1 MGRGGGALRRR
12 GRGLVAGILSFHI
25 LILYLTEDDGPDLT
39 TTGGKFS
46 DISCVDQGL
55 VRGPGAVGG
64 SRERCPVPKESNNPS
79 FMCAGSAKTGSPR
92 DRLLSPRIGLGVV
105 HHTLA
110 TKNK

>member
-1 MGRGGGALRRR
+1 MRLRTRPRR
-12 GRGLVAGILSFHI
+12 LNPKLSLFLHTYS
-25 LILYLTEDDGPDLT
+25 LAEEDGPDCIT
-39 TTGGKFS
+39 TRAVGDF
-46 DISCVDQGL
+46 

-64 SRERCPVPKESNNPS
+64 SRERGPVPKESNNPS